1 MKKHGAILTSMSE
14 ESARGLLAALDK
26 IIDKPPQYL
35 TAQEVERLF
44 EHAQRIRLQVER
56 LNK

>member
-1 MKKHGAILTSMSE
+1 MQKHGAILTSTGA
-14 ESARGLLAALDK
+14 ESARELLAVLDK

>member
-1 MKKHGAILTSMSE
+1 MQKHGAILTSTSA
-14 ESARGLLAALDK
+14 ESARGLLAVLDK

>member
-14 ESARGLLAALDK
+14 ESARGLLAIIDK

-35 TAQEVERLF
+35 TAQDVEKLF
-44 EHAQRIRLQVER
+44 EHAQKIRLQLER

>member
-1 MKKHGAILTSMSE
+1 MQKHGAILTSTSA

-44 EHAQRIRLQVER
+44 EHAQKIRLQLSR
-56 LNK
+56 LKK